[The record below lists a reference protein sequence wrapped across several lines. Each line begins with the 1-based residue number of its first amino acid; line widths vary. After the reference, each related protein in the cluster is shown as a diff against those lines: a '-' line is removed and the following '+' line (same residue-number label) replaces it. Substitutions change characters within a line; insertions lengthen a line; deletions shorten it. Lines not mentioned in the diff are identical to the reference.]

1 MYKGYKK
8 NQIKTKRE
16 FKIFYKKSIG
26 ILSEITSG
34 NIEKE
39 RSKLKELNKGNK

>member
-1 MYKGYKK
+1 MGKIQRNYIG
-8 NQIKTKRE
+8 IRGE
-16 FKIFYKKSIG
+16 LKIFYKKGTG

-39 RSKLKELNKGNK
+39 KSKLKKPDKSNK